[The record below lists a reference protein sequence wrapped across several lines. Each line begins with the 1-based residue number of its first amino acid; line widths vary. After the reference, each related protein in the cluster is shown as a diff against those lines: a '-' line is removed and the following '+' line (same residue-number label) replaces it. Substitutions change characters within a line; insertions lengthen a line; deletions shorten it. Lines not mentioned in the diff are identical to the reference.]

1 VRNIAGFNSRK
12 KAAPTGLNPND
23 LQPSLE
29 GIDPLADDDGLEI
42 PDRLPYIVAII
53 DELADLMMV
62 APAEIETSI
71 ARLAQ
76 LARSEG
82 AEWVV
87 PFDADEF
94 VYALDGRTVAEVLAG
109 QPDEVG
115 STVMQVW
122 QHTDWDHR
130 NPEPQAMPKV
140 AVRPSPE
147 VWIANGNHYASGN
160 IGTVAHDILA
170 IREIQFADLEHLH
183 RKSRERV
190 ERIDPALPQSEGSH
204 QRDLHAGTEGY
215 RAAQW
220 AARKAKAAVVDP
232 IPYRGMS

>member
-1 VRNIAGFNSRK
+1 VVVHAVATVFNEEHIIDRVLSHLY
-12 KAAPTGLNPND
+12 G
-23 LQPSLE
+23 E
-29 GIDPLADDDGLEI
+29 GVAHVWVADASTDTTRDYYRQYR
-42 PDRLPYIVAII
+42 DRLTVIHDMDPYHYQPKWIN
-53 DELADLMMV
+53 
-62 APAEIETSI
+62 
-71 ARLAQ
+71 RLAQ

-220 AARKAKAAVVDP
+220 EARKAKAAVVDP